1 MTNQFAA
8 KTVVIT
14 GASSGIGQATAE
26 AFARAGATLVLAAR
40 GTQALVDV
48 AQKCRSLGARNAV
61 AVTTDVTDAE
71 AVKALAIRA
80 RLLSGVIDVWVS
92 NVGVGAVGRFHETPM
107 ASHEQVIRA
116 NLVGHMNDA
125 HAVLPIFLKQGRG
138 VFINVISLGAFAA
151 TPFAAAYGA
160 SKYGLRAFSE
170 ALRAELAGHP
180 KIHICDVYPAFVDTP
195 GISHGANYV
204 GRALTAP
211 PPVYDARR
219 VARTI
224 IELAQRPRASTT
236 VGEAAHAIRFLHF
249 LAPQL
254 TSDLAAI
261 FMRAYFRR
269 ARSVPPTD
277 GNLFAPPAKAGGI
290 DGGLRSRRPS
300 FPVVALGLVAMAGI
314 GVTLLLSDRQPRIRR
329 LHRK

>member
-1 MTNQFAA
+1 MASQLAD
-8 KTVVIT
+8 KTIVIT

-26 AFARAGATLVLAAR
+26 AFARAGATVVLAAR
-40 GTQALVDV
+40 GTRALQAV
-48 AQKCRSLGARNAV
+48 AQKCRSLGSRNAV
-61 AVTTDVTDAE
+61 AVTTDVTDAQT
-71 AVKALAIRA
+71 VRALAARA
-80 RLLSGVIDVWVS
+80 RSLTGAIDIWVS

-116 NLVGHMNDA
+116 NLLGHMNDA
-125 HAVLPIFLKQGRG
+125 HAVLPIFLEQGRG
-138 VFINVISLGAFAA
+138 VFINIISLGAFAA
-151 TPFAAAYGA
+151 TPFAASYGA

-170 ALRAELAGHP
+170 ALRAELAGQP
-180 KIHICDVYPAFVDTP
+180 EIHICDVYPAFIDTP
-195 GISHGANYV
+195 GISHGANYI

-219 VARTI
+219 VARSI
-224 IELAQRPRASTT
+224 VELAQRPRASTT

-254 TSDLAAI
+254 TTDLAAF

-300 FPVVALGLVAMAGI
+300 LPVVALGLVAAAGI
-314 GVTLLLSDRQPRIRR
+314 GASLLLSDRRPRVRR
-329 LHRK
+329 LYR